1 MYLEI
6 ISPEKT
12 VYSGEADAVTLP
24 GASGSFTVLSNHAP
38 ILSGLKRG
46 QLLYRTGSKEETLN
60 VEGGFM
66 EMRDNRISVCIDGLS
81 K

>member
-24 GASGSFTVLSNHAP
+24 GTSGSFTVLSNHAP
-38 ILSGLKRG
+38 ILSALKRG
-46 QLLYRTGSKEETLN
+46 QLLYRTGNKEEALN